1 MVSLGAAIGL
11 AVIVFVHTA
20 IAAVLIRFFRL
31 RLATRWGTA
40 LFALFFVPLGLVFS
54 LLFVGQLPIFGG
66 IGRSTVAMVTILL
79 PFLLGIA
86 IDLFWMPAPEDVE
99 LARQEER

>member
-1 MVSLGAAIGL
+1 MVSLGAVIGF
-11 AVIVFVHTA
+11 AVIIGIHTA

-40 LFALFFVPLGLVFS
+40 LFALFFVPLALVVSLLIVGQFPVFS
-54 LLFVGQLPIFGG
+54 G
-66 IGRSTVAMVTILL
+66 IGRDTVMMVTILL
-79 PFLLGIA
+79 PLLLGFA

-99 LARQEER
+99 LARQEQ